1 MELHHRNTIIH
12 DRAGTLKVI
21 IGDLSC
27 VSSKPN
33 SALNISAKKQ
43 KSNAFVTNEYPIGR
57 EWSHHDKPIIEI
69 WDLLTAEQKQ
79 AIEKTIT
86 GYQNEIFSLE
96 CQIAESGW
104 YYGND

>member
-1 MELHHRNTIIH
+1 MELYNNNIIIR
-12 DRAGTLKVI
+12 DRTGVVRLIV
-21 IGDLSC
+21 GDISC
-27 VSSKPN
+27 TPPERAPDINVRTQKPTP
-33 SALNISAKKQ
+33 SVADES
-43 KSNAFVTNEYPIGR
+43 PIK
-57 EWSHHDKPIIEI
+57 WSHHDKPIIEI